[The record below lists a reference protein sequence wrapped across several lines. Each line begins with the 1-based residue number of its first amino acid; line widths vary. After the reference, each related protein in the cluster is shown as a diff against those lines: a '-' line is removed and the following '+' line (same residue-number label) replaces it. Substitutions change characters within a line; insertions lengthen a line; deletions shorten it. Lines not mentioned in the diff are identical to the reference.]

1 MSPPLH
7 FTLHSATQKCSS
19 SPLCDGCCFM
29 RIINFIVT
37 LNKLFAINTWK
48 HRPTY
53 SRDNGTI
60 GTNCPVKLR
69 FRLIPAFTPHFV
81 VSFILW
87 GWGWGQ
93 WRIVLQKMLM
103 SVFCWLLQKQNS
115 RLALDFQQYR
125 FHKALNQYT
134 VTQLTNCSVDSI
146 CIVISDGGS
155 WVTAVPLL
163 AAIHGQQLSSNNN
176 RHRYMALCCTV
187 LCCTVLHCTVEL

>member
-19 SPLCDGCCFM
+19 SPPCDGCCFM

-53 SRDNGTI
+53 SRDNGT
-60 GTNCPVKLR
+60 NCPVKLR
-69 FRLIPAFTPHFV
+69 FKLIPAFTPHFV
-81 VSFILW
+81 VSLVLWGW

-93 WRIVLQKMLM
+93 WRIVLQKI
-103 SVFCWLLQKQNS
+103 SCCLLQNPRKT
-115 RLALDFQQYR
+115 LDFQQYR

-134 VTQLTNCSVDSI
+134 VTQLTNCSVDSMY
-146 CIVISDGGS
+146 CHLWRRKLGDSCPTS
-155 WVTAVPLL
+155 SCYPWS
-163 AAIHGQQLSSNNN
+163 AAQQ
-176 RHRYMALCCTV
+176 
-187 LCCTVLHCTVEL
+187 